1 MIHNGI
7 SIENV
12 LLNNEGYI
20 LWFFIWQILNMLKN
34 KTLSF
39 GMSYV
44 LNFIF
49 INYWGKFKML
59 KVLI

>member
-1 MIHNGI
+1 
-7 SIENV
+7 
-12 LLNNEGYI
+12 
-20 LWFFIWQILNMLKN
+20 MLKN

-59 KVLI
+59 NVLILHIEIKKTNLIHYNL